1 MGNNNK
7 NKEKNNFSNL
17 NSGNRAPKFNP
28 YWIYGIVIISFL
40 VIQWFT
46 LGGGPVETNWNEVKT
61 VMLANND
68 IKKIIIVNEKV
79 AQIYLKETS
88 YDKYASKLN
97 NGFTAPAKTGPHFYF
112 ETGPSDVFA
121 NNLKEKKQILKK

>member
-68 IKKIIIVNEKV
+68 IKK
-79 AQIYLKETS
+79 
-88 YDKYASKLN
+88 
-97 NGFTAPAKTGPHFYF
+97 
-112 ETGPSDVFA
+112 
-121 NNLKEKKQILKK
+121 